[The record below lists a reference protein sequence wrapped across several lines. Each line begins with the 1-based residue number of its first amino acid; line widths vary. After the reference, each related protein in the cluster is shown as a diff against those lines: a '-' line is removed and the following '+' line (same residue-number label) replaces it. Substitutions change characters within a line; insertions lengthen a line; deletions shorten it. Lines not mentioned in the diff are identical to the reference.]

1 MKYIKLLED
10 VSNAYGAPGY
20 EDQVIEVVKANKG
33 DFTLQADAMKNL
45 YMNFTDIDP
54 NKPTIMLDSHM
65 DEVGF
70 MVQAIDENGLLLM
83 QALGGWTAASAQSQL
98 FMVRTLSLIH
108 I

>member
-45 YMNFTDIDP
+45 
-54 NKPTIMLDSHM
+54 
-65 DEVGF
+65 
-70 MVQAIDENGLLLM
+70 
-83 QALGGWTAASAQSQL
+83 
-98 FMVRTLSLIH
+98 
-108 I
+108 